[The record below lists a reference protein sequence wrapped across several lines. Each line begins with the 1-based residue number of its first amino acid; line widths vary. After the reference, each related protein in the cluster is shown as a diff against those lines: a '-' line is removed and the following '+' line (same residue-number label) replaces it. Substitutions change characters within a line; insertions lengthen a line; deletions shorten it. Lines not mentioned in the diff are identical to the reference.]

1 MQSVSVFLDETKS
14 ADFQRKNAD
23 VSRTQGV
30 CHVIHIFFASSLEK
44 V

>member
-1 MQSVSVFLDETKS
+1 MQSISVFLDIGKFVDS
-14 ADFQRKNAD
+14 RSKNAD

-30 CHVIHIFFASSLEK
+30 CHVIHMFFGSSLGK